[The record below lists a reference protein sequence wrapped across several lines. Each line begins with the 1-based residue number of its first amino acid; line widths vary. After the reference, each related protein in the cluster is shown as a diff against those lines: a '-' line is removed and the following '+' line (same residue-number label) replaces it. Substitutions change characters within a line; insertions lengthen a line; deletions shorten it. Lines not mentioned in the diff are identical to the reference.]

1 MDSSGPESSEDAI
14 EEDEE
19 SEKDAIREPGAPEVV
34 VFRGVGKGA
43 SAGPSNMDSVWA
55 ERKAFMS
62 NKAARV
68 ASPAEVRARLC
79 TRSFYST

>member
-1 MDSSGPESSEDAI
+1 
-14 EEDEE
+14 
-19 SEKDAIREPGAPEVV
+19 
-34 VFRGVGKGA
+34 
-43 SAGPSNMDSVWA
+43 MDSVWA